1 MAHHWL
7 TANTPEDF
15 LRYVRRP
22 IRRHSQ
28 FLPLEKCPFVSVVI
42 PNWNTKEHIERCLW
56 ALKGSTYPQFEVIVV
71 DNGSTDGC
79 LELGRLAWNEA
90 RFLCNETNLGFSRAC
105 NQGYRAAQG
114 EVIIFLNA
122 DTQVEPGWI
131 EPLVSVMQSDPS
143 IALAGS
149 RLLLPDGKNIQ
160 AESGLMLPNALS
172 FDPDY
177 GKPPASEEEPVRRV
191 LYATGAALAARKEFL
206 GFFDGFDEGYSP
218 IYFEDVDLALRAH
231 RLGLKTV
238 IARQSRV
245 LHFESHAMGKATHRY
260 CYLYHRGR
268 FRCVLLHLKTTA
280 LLNSWSRAERYWYR
294 THGRNLQPQ
303 ALMEAYGYIANVLPR
318 ILIERFRLAQKLK
331 AIGRQ
336 FQEAERIL

>member
-7 TANTPEDF
+7 TANTREDF

-22 IRRHSQ
+22 PRTGSR
-28 FLPLEKCPFVSVVI
+28 LPALEKCPVVSVVI
-42 PNWNTKEHIERCLW
+42 PNWNTREHIERCLV
-56 ALKGSTYPQFEVIVV
+56 ALKQSTYPQFEVIVV

-79 LELGRLAWNEA
+79 LDLGRHAWHEA
-90 RFLCNETNLGFSRAC
+90 RFLCNSSNLGFSRAC
-105 NQGYRAAQG
+105 NQGYHAAQG
-114 EVIIFLNA
+114 GVIIFLNA

-143 IALAGS
+143 VALAGS
-149 RLLLPDGKNIQ
+149 RLLLPDEVNIQ
-160 AESGLMLPNALS
+160 ADAPLMLPNGLA
-172 FDPDY
+172 FDPNY
-177 GKPPASEEEPVRRV
+177 GNPPASEEESVCTA
-191 LYATGAALAARKEFL
+191 LYATGAALAARREFL
-206 GFFDGFDEGYSP
+206 ELFGGFDEGYSP
-218 IYFEDVDLALRAH
+218 IYFEDVDLAFRAY

-238 IARQSRV
+238 IVRSSRV

-268 FRCVLLHLKTTA
+268 FRCMLLHLKTTA
-280 LLNSWSRAERYWYR
+280 LLNSWPRSERYWYR

-303 ALMEAYGYIANVLPR
+303 ALLEAYGHTASVLPR
-318 ILIERFRLAQKLK
+318 ILLERFRLARKIK
-331 AIGRQ
+331 AIARR